1 MSVKLIGT
9 IAGALLYAAMGYGLW
24 LLSGKENMPLLW
36 AVLGI
41 QLGFSVIGIW
51 LLSPELI
58 EERMKP
64 KGKDKDPLGTVILSV
79 LFLAQLVI
87 AVLDCSK
94 WHLTDNVPFS
104 LKCFA
109 LVIQAAGW
117 AGLYWSMYVNKFFSS
132 AIRLQE
138 DRGQTVITAGPY
150 GWIRHPGYAFASV
163 AFLTESIAL
172 GSWLSLVPG
181 ILITA
186 YMGYRTM
193 LEETMLTADLPGYV
207 EYKQKVR
214 YRWIPG
220 IF

>member
-1 MSVKLIGT
+1 MSVKLIGLT
-9 IAGALLYAAMGYGLW
+9 AGALLYTALGYGLW
-24 LLSGKENMPLLW
+24 LLSNKQNMPFLW

-41 QLGFSVIGIW
+41 QLGFSVVGIW

-58 EERMKP
+58 QERIKP
-64 KGKDKDPLGTVILSV
+64 KGKDKDPLGTVVLSIF
-79 LFLAQLVI
+79 FLAQLVI

-94 WHLTDNVPFS
+94 WHSSDNVPFL

-109 LVIQAAGW
+109 LIIQALGW
-117 AGLYWSMYVNKFFSS
+117 AGLYWAMYVNKFFSS
-132 AIRLQE
+132 AIRMQE

-150 GWIRHPGYAFASV
+150 AWVRHPGYAFASL

-172 GSWLSLVPG
+172 GSWLSLIPAV
-181 ILITA
+181 LITA

-193 LEETMLTADLPGYV
+193 LEEKMLAAELNGYL